1 MTMTD
6 RTPEE
11 IAVELSQLVRE
22 LVAAGRNDLL
32 LRAIGVSVL
41 EELRIEAAKSRLS
54 RLLVTKDYRIILV
67 DYGNKEVEMTPV
79 HKAVYLLFLNHPEG
93 IEFKKLCE
101 YRNELLGYYMATA
114 KLMDKQTIAESVD
127 MLVDPLNNSINEKC
141 SRIKSIFLNVAKQFS
156 GKVERKAVAEC
167 VVVSRER
174 IYAECYVVG
183 VLHSVG
189 GVTLIVAHPVNAA
202 VVVVYAVIFDKLE
215 CVECVRS

>member
-1 MTMTD
+1 MTISD

-32 LRAIGVSVL
+32 LRSIGVSVL
-41 EELRIEAAKSRLS
+41 EELRIDAAKSRLS

-114 KLMDKQTIAESVD
+114 KLMDKKTIAESVD
-127 MLVDPLNNSINEKC
+127 MLVNPLNNSINEKC
-141 SRIKSIFLNVAKQFS
+141 SRIKSIFLNIMDQYTANYYIIS
-156 GKVERKAVAEC
+156 GHTQKHFAGSSKIWYERLKNVKIP
-167 VVVSRER
+167 RE
-174 IYAECYVVG
+174 
-183 VLHSVG
+183 L
-189 GVTLIVAHPVNAA
+189 
-202 VVVVYAVIFDKLE
+202 VIREDE
-215 CVECVRS
+215 QV

>member
-1 MTMTD
+1 MTD

-93 IEFKKLCE
+93 IEFKKLSD
-101 YRNELLGYYMATA
+101 YRDELLGYYMATA

-141 SRIKSIFLNVAKQFS
+141 SRIKSIFLNIMDLYTANYYIISGHTQKHFAGSSKIWYERLKNIKIPRELVIREDKQ
-156 GKVERKAVAEC
+156 
-167 VVVSRER
+167 
-174 IYAECYVVG
+174 
-183 VLHSVG
+183 L
-189 GVTLIVAHPVNAA
+189 
-202 VVVVYAVIFDKLE
+202 
-215 CVECVRS
+215 

>member
-1 MTMTD
+1 MTD

-67 DYGNKEVEMTPV
+67 DYGNKEVVMTPV

-141 SRIKSIFLNVAKQFS
+141 SRIKSIFLNMMDLYTANYYIISGHTQKHFAGSSKIWYERLKNVKIPRELVIREDKQ
-156 GKVERKAVAEC
+156 V
-167 VVVSRER
+167 
-174 IYAECYVVG
+174 
-183 VLHSVG
+183 
-189 GVTLIVAHPVNAA
+189 
-202 VVVVYAVIFDKLE
+202 
-215 CVECVRS
+215 

>member
-1 MTMTD
+1 MTD

-54 RLLVTKDYRIILV
+54 RLLVTKDYRIFLV

-141 SRIKSIFLNVAKQFS
+141 SRIKSIFLNIMDQYTANYYIISGHTQKHFAGSSKIWYERLKNVKIPRELVIREDKQ
-156 GKVERKAVAEC
+156 V
-167 VVVSRER
+167 
-174 IYAECYVVG
+174 
-183 VLHSVG
+183 
-189 GVTLIVAHPVNAA
+189 
-202 VVVVYAVIFDKLE
+202 
-215 CVECVRS
+215 

>member
-1 MTMTD
+1 MTD

-93 IEFKKLCE
+93 IEFKKLCD
-101 YRNELLGYYMATA
+101 YRDELLQYYMATA
-114 KLMDKQTIAESVD
+114 KLMDKQTITESVD
-127 MLVDPLNNSINEKC
+127 MLVNPLNNSINEKC
-141 SRIKSIFLNVAKQFS
+141 SRIKSIFLNIMDQYTANYYIISGHTQKHFVGSAKIWY
-156 GKVERKAVAEC
+156 ERLKNIHIP
-167 VVVSRER
+167 RE
-174 IYAECYVVG
+174 
-183 VLHSVG
+183 L
-189 GVTLIVAHPVNAA
+189 
-202 VVVVYAVIFDKLE
+202 VINESKND
-215 CVECVRS
+215 

>member
-1 MTMTD
+1 MTISD

-32 LRAIGVSVL
+32 LRSIGVSVL

-141 SRIKSIFLNVAKQFS
+141 SRIKSIFLNIMDQYTANYYIISGHTQKHFAGSSKIWYERLKNVKIPRELVIREDKQ
-156 GKVERKAVAEC
+156 V
-167 VVVSRER
+167 
-174 IYAECYVVG
+174 
-183 VLHSVG
+183 
-189 GVTLIVAHPVNAA
+189 
-202 VVVVYAVIFDKLE
+202 
-215 CVECVRS
+215 

>member
-141 SRIKSIFLNVAKQFS
+141 SRIKSIFLNIMDLYTANYYIIS
-156 GKVERKAVAEC
+156 GHTQKHFAGSSKIWYERLKNVKIPRELVIREGEPAEK
-167 VVVSRER
+167 RWPR
-174 IYAECYVVG
+174 
-183 VLHSVG
+183 
-189 GVTLIVAHPVNAA
+189 
-202 VVVVYAVIFDKLE
+202 
-215 CVECVRS
+215 

>member
-141 SRIKSIFLNVAKQFS
+141 SRIKSIFLNMMDQYTANYYIISGHTQKHFAGSSKIWYERLKNVKIPRELVIREDKQ
-156 GKVERKAVAEC
+156 V
-167 VVVSRER
+167 
-174 IYAECYVVG
+174 
-183 VLHSVG
+183 
-189 GVTLIVAHPVNAA
+189 
-202 VVVVYAVIFDKLE
+202 
-215 CVECVRS
+215 